1 MLFDRA
7 DEIDSIVT
15 NLRQADFYRGQ
26 NRALIDMAANG
37 APPFTPEEAEANGIE
52 VNYSD
57 LSMCRSAHDARSQM
71 SNAFIKP
78 GNYFRCTTDMGDPN
92 KRGDWGAIV
101 TREISHIMKRSIPYF
116 EKYRS
121 TFALNTLHGI
131 APGVWAN
138 PDIWRPRSVGI
149 DDVLIPGGTT
159 LDMDDLPFFAIRHSW
174 TAPQLIRKIRR
185 PNVDK
190 GWNIPLAEACL
201 EWIDAETAQLQSSAY
216 PDMWSPEKWAERMKS
231 DGACYAAD
239 QVPTVDV
246 FDFHFWDDRGDV
258 AGWRRRIIL
267 DAWSEPTLAAGRV
280 TQNRKDP
287 KGPYG
292 KDFANQFLYTSGDEL
307 YSNSRQEVISFQ
319 FADLSAVAPFKYHS
333 VRSIGFLLYA
343 VCHIQNRMR
352 CKFTESVFEALMMY
366 FRVKSEEDM
375 QRALKVKMWN
385 RGFIDETLQF
395 IPANERFQVR
405 ADLVE
410 LGLRMNDQ
418 LIADSSS
425 SYTQNANHSPD
436 QTEKTKFQVM
446 AEVNAAQS
454 LVSAGM
460 LQAYQYQEFED
471 REILRRFMRKNSC
484 DPDVMTFRANC
495 LRQRVPNRILT
506 PEAWDCTHERVLGT
520 GNKTQELQISQ
531 FLMENFQKFDP
542 EPQRQILHNVTT
554 AVSDNAALAD
564 QLVPLKGVPVSD
576 SKHDA
581 QLALPALMGGY
592 PVDIKT
598 GMNHQEYIAE
608 ILKGMAMTVKKIN
621 QRGGVATQD
630 EIEGLVNAGHH
641 VEAHIKILAQ
651 DEEQKGVVKQF
662 GDVLGRVM
670 NEVKAFAQRLQ
681 QQREA
686 AAAQNGNGQMD
697 PEAQAKV
704 AATMLQAKTKA
715 ELAQQSHAERTAQK
729 RISFEQTTAQK
740 AEAHRQQLAHEAQR
754 QQVEVAGADLKTASE
769 IHQQAARAKAE
780 PPATSDE

>member
-1 MLFDRA
+1 MLFERS
-7 DEIDSIVT
+7 DEIDQLVQQMRLSDYWRST
-15 NLRQADFYRGQ
+15 
-26 NRALIDMAANG
+26 NRALIDLAANG
-37 APPFTPEEAEANGIE
+37 APPWSPEEAEENGIE

-57 LSMCRSAHDARSQM
+57 LAMCRAAHDSRSQM

-92 KRGDWGAIV
+92 KRGDWGSIV

-159 LDMDDLPFFAIRHSW
+159 LDMDDLPFYAIRHSW

-190 GWNIPLAEACL
+190 GWNLPLAEACL
-201 EWIDAETAQLQSSAY
+201 EWIDQQTTLLQSNIY
-216 PDMWSPEKWAERMKS
+216 PDMWSPEKQAERMKS
-231 DGACYAAD
+231 DGAVYAAD
-239 QVPTVDV
+239 CVPSLRV
-246 FDFHFWDDRGDV
+246 FDFNFWDDRGDV
-258 AGWRRRIIL
+258 AGWRRRVII
-267 DAWSEPTLAAGRV
+267 DAWSDPTMAG
-280 TQNRKDP
+280 
-287 KGPYG
+287 G
-292 KDFANQFLYTSGDEL
+292 KVIGGTRSLDRPFSKEFKNQFLYTSGDEI

-425 SYTQNANHSPD
+425 SYNQNANHSPD

-471 REILRRFMRKNSC
+471 REILRRFMRPNSA
-484 DPDVMTFRANC
+484 DPEVRTFRANC
-495 LRQRVPNRILT
+495 LRQRVPEEILT

-520 GNKTQELQISQ
+520 GNKTQSMQIAQ
-531 FLMENFQKFDP
+531 FLMDNYMKFDP
-542 EPQRQILHNVTT
+542 ESQRKILHNVTT
-554 AVSDNAALAD
+554 EVTDDSAFSDS
-564 QLVPLKGVPVSD
+564 LVPMNAVPVSD

-581 QLALPALMGGY
+581 QLALPALMGGFQ
-592 PVDIKT
+592 VDIKT
-598 GMNHQEYIAE
+598 GMNHIEYIQE

-662 GDVLGRVM
+662 GDVLGKIM

-686 AAAQNGNGQMD
+686 AAKQNGNGQD
-697 PEAQAKV
+697 PQEMAKAQATV
-704 AATMLQAKTKA
+704 IQAQNKA
-715 ELAQQSHAERTAQK
+715 KLDQESHAERTAQK
-729 RISFEQTTAQK
+729 RISFEQTTKQK
-740 AEAHRQQLAHEAQR
+740 AEAHQQQLQHEAQR

-769 IHQQAARAKAE
+769 IHQSQARAEAE
-780 PPATSDE
+780 PPPSKE

>member
-1 MLFDRA
+1 MRLSD
-7 DEIDSIVT
+7 
-15 NLRQADFYRGQ
+15 YWRGT

-52 VNYSD
+52 VNFSD

-71 SNAFIKP
+71 ANAFIKP
-78 GNYFRCTTDMGDPN
+78 GNYTRWTTDMGDPN
-92 KRGDWGAIV
+92 KRGDWGAIA
-101 TREISHIMKRSIPYF
+101 TRESNRIMKRSIPYF

-121 TFALNTLHGI
+121 TFALSTLHGI

-159 LDMDDLPFFAIRHSW
+159 LDMDDLPFYAIRHSW
-174 TAPQLIRKIRR
+174 TAPQLIRMIRR

-201 EWIDAETAQLQSSAY
+201 EWIDQQTTLLQSSIY
-216 PDMWSPEKWAERMKS
+216 PDMWSPEKQAERMKS

-239 QVPTVDV
+239 CAPSLRV
-246 FDFHFWDDRGDV
+246 FDFNFWDDRGNV
-258 AGWRRRIIL
+258 AGWRRRIII
-267 DAWSEPTLAAGRV
+267 DAWSDPTMAG
-280 TQNRKDP
+280 
-287 KGPYG
+287 G
-292 KDFANQFLYTSGDEL
+292 KVISGTRSLDRPFSKEFKNQFLYTSGDDI

-333 VRSIGFLLYA
+333 IRSIGFLLYA

-366 FRVKSEEDM
+366 FRVKSEEDL
-375 QRALKVKMWN
+375 QHALKVKMWN

-425 SYTQNANHSPD
+425 SYNQNANHSPD

-460 LQAYQYQEFED
+460 LQAYQYQEAGED
-471 REILRRFMRKNSC
+471 REIQRRFLRINSA
-484 DPDVMTFRANC
+484 DPEVRTFRANC
-495 LRQRVPNRILT
+495 LRQGVPEEILT

-520 GNKTQELQISQ
+520 GNKTQEMQISQ
-531 FLMENFQKFDP
+531 FLMDNFQKFDP

-576 SKHDA
+576 SRHDA
-581 QLALPALMGGY
+581 QLAVGTLMMGL
-592 PVDIKT
+592 PVDVKL
-598 GMNHQEYIAE
+598 GLNHVDYCQEL
-608 ILKGMAMTVKKIN
+608 LKAMALICKKIN
-621 QRGGVATQD
+621 DSGGVATQ
-630 EIEGLVNAGHH
+630 EQIEGLVNCGHA
-641 VEAHIKILAQ
+641 VEAHLKIIGQ
-651 DEEQKGVVKQF
+651 DEDNKALTKQI

-670 NEVKAFAQRLQ
+670 NQVKSFAQRLQ

-686 AAAQNGNGQMD
+686 ESKQNGNGGIA

-704 AATMLQAKTKA
+704 AAIALQAQTKA
-715 ELAQQSHAERTAQK
+715 QLAKDSHAEKTAQR
-729 RISFEQTTAQK
+729 RISFEQKNAQDSEK
-740 AEAHRQQLAHEAQR
+740 HRQQLEQEAQR
-754 QQVEVAGADLKTASE
+754 QKVSIAGEDLKVASQ
-769 IHQQAARAKAE
+769 IHQEKARAENE
-780 PPATSDE
+780 PPPSSE